1 MQASFFES
9 PLEHRPVYYPAA
21 PGTSVNEWLDK
32 SGFRLRIGQDPIVI
46 KVNGREL
53 MEAEYDYRLREGDV
67 MELHQLPRGG
77 TFLGLTLFQWFTV
90 VSVVVSAVTLL
101 TMPEPGVPETADIKE
116 GSPTY
121 SISARGN
128 RYRPE
133 RKGPVLYGRL
143 RVVPDFD
150 QLPFSTYDVNN
161 DQTLHMM
168 FRVTQGRASVDV
180 SSIMF
185 EDTPLSNF
193 TGVDVEVIQP
203 GEVPTLFPVGVVESE
218 DLNNVELTDSYTAA
232 YVVNEGGTEISKIA
246 IDMSSPGIAQQDR
259 KKGHLLN
266 YTVRFA
272 LEVQEIDDSNNPV
285 GSWVEVGRPA
295 FVSASRDPLRRT
307 FEFPVSPGRYQARM
321 RRITPKN
328 TSQYVQ
334 DTVVWMRVKGY
345 LHNAE
350 DTSICT
356 RVAISVRASE
366 QIGNRALTDMSMIA
380 HRELPTWDSVDGWQS
395 PQLTRSI
402 AWAMADLCRASYA
415 GNRSDLHYDLLRLAE
430 LDAQLT
436 PRQHYFDAYFDT
448 EGVTVWDA
456 LVKAGTPGR
465 ITPIDRAGFY
475 TFVRDEAQ
483 SQAVQAF
490 TMRNIVRGS
499 FSIQHA
505 GVLEETADS
514 IIVVIQD
521 EDNDYRK
528 REILCAL
535 PDSPAQNPRE
545 IELFGV
551 TNATR
556 AKELGMFMAASNRY
570 RRKVTPFETG
580 IEGRIPFYGDKIAIS
595 HYLLGVEGVPQVSG
609 DIEAFD
615 GVDRLRLTERVT
627 GHGFTDPHIIMVDLE
642 GRPMPAYPVTILD
655 DFTVRVNGSPDWTQV
670 RFDPGYKE
678 PMFALG
684 DGQTHITESKVTKI
698 ERDGDRVRVEAFV
711 DDPRVYLFGDDV
723 IPPPSVTI
731 PAPQP
736 AAPILSELTA
746 HVGGEVDAPVV
757 TLSWSLQNADRT
769 DIEISSDG
777 GSTWTA
783 LGRGFTLENQY
794 VDRPTPGDYV
804 YRVAAVNLFRGP
816 WVSVQVST
824 EEAAYSA
831 PLPPTDL
838 ALREPFT
845 GPVLKLQWDSG
856 SERHLIEVVTG
867 GIVRYTETITGLDW
881 DFAGTLAQEWGI
893 GRSFDVRV
901 YAVGENG
908 KTSETYASISVYNP
922 PPAQLTNLD
931 VVPLLGQAMVSFNW
945 PSGSDIAGISV
956 WKGDTPGFLVGE
968 GSLVI
973 DASRDPVLSVPL
985 DEGEPA
991 YIRVG
996 AVDVW
1001 GFDISSLS
1009 PEYHITGK
1017 SVDLSELEGKF
1028 PITETDIADDA
1039 ISSPKLQ
1046 ANSVLTEHLIAFAVT
1061 AGKIA
1066 ANAVTAEKI
1075 NVAYLSALAA
1085 DMGLV
1090 TAGTFQTTSGVGP
1103 RFIASS
1109 GGDFPM
1115 WIGEGEFANAANG
1128 HVYYNK
1134 VSKTFVFQDPTS
1146 GMRVEIA
1153 PGTSMPM
1160 WLGSGAKTAANA
1172 FMYWNASS
1180 NRLVVRGDVTA
1191 NAIDASAVNIIDT
1204 LMIKGQAVTIPNG
1217 VQATAPIAIDGNQR
1231 YEVLSLTYTSS
1242 GSPAFIFFY
1251 VDQRNVVNVAT
1262 SAYYVYLYRGSSE
1275 IVSIREWAPIGG
1287 GSAAFHFLDTPSAGS
1302 VTYSIR
1308 VQKENPPSTGE
1319 VQFRNL
1325 MILEVKR

>member
-1 MQASFFES
+1 MQASFFQS
-9 PLEHRPVYYPAA
+9 PLEHRPEYYPAA

-53 MEAEYDYRLREGDV
+53 LEAEYDYRLREGDV

-161 DQTLHMM
+161 DQTLHML
-168 FRVTQGRASVDV
+168 FRITQGRAQVDV

-193 TGVDVEVIQP
+193 SGVDVEVIQP

-218 DLNNVELTDSYTAA
+218 DLNNVELTDAYTAA

-259 KKGHLLN
+259 KKGHLLS

-285 GSWVEVGRPA
+285 GNWVELGRPA

-328 TSQYVQ
+328 DSQYVM
-334 DTVVWMRVKGY
+334 DSVTWMKVKGY
-345 LHNAE
+345 LHDAD

-380 HRELPTWDSVDGWQS
+380 HRELPAWDSQDGWQS
-395 PQLTRSI
+395 PQPTRSI
-402 AWAMADLCRASYA
+402 AWALADLCRASYA
-415 GNRSDLHYDLLRLAE
+415 GNRSDLHYDLVRLAE

-436 PRQHYFDAYFDT
+436 PKQHFFDAYFDT

-514 IIVVIQD
+514 IIVRIQD
-521 EDNDYRK
+521 EDNDYRV

-545 IELFGV
+545 IDLFGV

-556 AKELGMFMAASNRY
+556 AKELGMFMAACNRY

-655 DFTVRVNGSPDWTQV
+655 DFTVRVNGNPDWTQV
-670 RFDPGYKE
+670 RFDRGYKE
-678 PMFALG
+678 PMFAIG

-698 ERDGDRVRVEAFV
+698 ERDGDKVRIEAFV
-711 DDPRVYLFGDDV
+711 DDPRVYLFGDNV
-723 IPPPSVTI
+723 EPPPSVTI
-731 PAPQP
+731 PAPQT

-794 VDRPTPGDYV
+794 IDRPEPGDYV

-816 WVSVQVST
+816 WVSIQVST
-824 EEAAYSA
+824 EEAAFSR
-831 PLPPTDL
+831 PLPPENL

-867 GIVRYTETITGLDW
+867 GVVRYTETITGLEW
-881 DFAGTLAQEWGI
+881 DFAGSLAQEWGI

-908 KTSETYASISVYNP
+908 KTSETYASISVSNP
-922 PPAQLTNLD
+922 APAQLANLS
-931 VVPLLGQAMVSFNW
+931 VQGLTGQAMIRFDW
-945 PSGSDIAGISV
+945 PAGNDIAGINV
-956 WKGDTPGFLVGE
+956 WMSETSGFIPGPDN
-968 GSLVI
+968 LVI
-973 DASRDPVLSVPL
+973 DQSRNPVLAVPIE
-985 DEGEPA
+985 EGA
-991 YIRVG
+991 TVYIRVA

-1001 GFDISSLS
+1001 GDDGLNISG
-1009 PEYHITGK
+1009 EFETTTAV
-1017 SVDLSELEGKF
+1017 VDLTEVWDELDRIDGLF
-1028 PITETDIADDA
+1028 PIQSTSIADDA
-1039 ISSPKLQ
+1039 ITTPKLA
-1046 ANSVLTEHLIAFAVT
+1046 ANAVDADKIAANAVT

-1066 ANAVTAEKI
+1066 ALAVEAGNIAAGAVKADNI
-1075 NVAYLSALAA
+1075 DVSQLSAITA
-1085 DMGLV
+1085 DMGTV
-1090 TAGTFQTTSGVGP
+1090 TAGTVKTT
-1103 RFIASS
+1103 
-1109 GGDFPM
+1109 
-1115 WIGEGEFANAANG
+1115 EGTGIRA
-1128 HVYYNK
+1128 
-1134 VSKTFVFQDPTS
+1134 
-1146 GMRVEIA
+1146 EI
-1153 PGTSMPM
+1153 S
-1160 WLGSGAKTAANA
+1160 
-1172 FMYWNASS
+1172 
-1180 NRLVVRGDVTA
+1180 
-1191 NAIDASAVNIIDT
+1191 
-1204 LMIKGQAVTIPNG
+1204 
-1217 VQATAPIAIDGNQR
+1217 
-1231 YEVLSLTYTSS
+1231 SS
-1242 GSPAFIFFY
+1242 GSFPLWLGTGAKNANNGVLYMDSSGDVVFKG
-1251 VDQRNVVNVAT
+1251 RLNVKSAT
-1262 SAYYVYLYRGSSE
+1262 SGQRLEIDNQTVRVYDGNGTL
-1275 IVSIREWAPIGG
+1275 
-1287 GSAAFHFLDTPSAGS
+1287 
-1302 VTYSIR
+1302 R
-1308 VQKENPPSTGE
+1308 VRMG
-1319 VQFRNL
+1319 VW
-1325 MILEVKR
+1325 

>member
-1 MQASFFES
+1 MQASFFQS
-9 PLEHRPVYYPAA
+9 PLEHRPEYYPAA

-53 MEAEYDYRLREGDV
+53 LEAEYDYRLREGDV

-77 TFLGLTLFQWFTV
+77 TFLGLTVFQWFTV

-161 DQTLHMM
+161 DQTLHML
-168 FRVTQGRASVDV
+168 FRITQGRAQVDV
-180 SSIMF
+180 NSIMF

-193 TGVDVEVIQP
+193 SGVDVEVIPP
-203 GEVPTLFPVGVVESE
+203 GQVPTLFPVGVVESE

-232 YVVNEGGTEISKIA
+232 YVVNAAGTAINRIA

-259 KKGHLLN
+259 KKGHLMS
-266 YTVRFA
+266 YRVTFA
-272 LEVQEIDDSNNPV
+272 LEVQRIDDDNNPI
-285 GSWVEVGRPA
+285 GGWVEVTRPG

-307 FEFPVSPGRYQARM
+307 FEVPLSPGRYQARM

-328 TSQYVQ
+328 DSQYVM
-334 DTVVWMRVKGY
+334 DSVTWMRVKGY
-345 LHNAE
+345 LHDADN
-350 DTSICT
+350 TSICT

-366 QIGNRALTDMSMIA
+366 QIGNRALTDMSMVA
-380 HRELPTWDSVDGWQS
+380 HRMLPSWDSQDGWQS
-395 PQLTRSI
+395 EQPTRSI
-402 AWAMADLCRASYA
+402 AWALADLCRASYA
-415 GNRSDLHYDLLRLAE
+415 GNRSDLHYDLVRLAE

-436 PRQHYFDAYFDT
+436 PKQHFFDAYFDT

-514 IIVVIQD
+514 IIVKIQD
-521 EDNDYRK
+521 EDNDYRT

-545 IELFGV
+545 IDLFGV

-556 AKELGMFMAASNRY
+556 AKELGMFMAACNRY

-655 DFTVRVNGSPDWTQV
+655 DFTVRVNGNPDWTQV

-678 PMFALG
+678 PMFAIG
-684 DGQTHITESKVTKI
+684 DGQQYITESKVTKI
-698 ERDGDRVRVEAFV
+698 ERSGDTVKIEAFV
-711 DDPRVYLFGDDV
+711 DDPRVYLFGDNV
-723 IPPPSVTI
+723 EPPPSVVI
-731 PAPQP
+731 PAPQT

-777 GSTWTA
+777 GATWTA
-783 LGRGFTLENQY
+783 LGRGFTLDNQY
-794 VDRPTPGDYV
+794 VDRPEPGQYV

-816 WVSVQVST
+816 WVSVQVNT

-867 GIVRYTETITGLDW
+867 GVVRYTETITGLEW
-881 DFAGTLAQEWGI
+881 DFSGSLAQEWGI

-908 KTSETYASISVYNP
+908 KTSETYASISVSNP
-922 PPAQLTNLD
+922 APAQLANLS
-931 VVPLLGQAMVSFNW
+931 VQGLTGQAMIRFDW
-945 PSGSDIAGISV
+945 PAGNDIAGINV
-956 WKGDTPGFLVGE
+956 WMSETSGFIPGPDN
-968 GSLVI
+968 LVI
-973 DASRDPVLSVPL
+973 DKSRNPVLAVPIE
-985 DEGEPA
+985 EGA
-991 YIRVG
+991 TVYIRVA

-1001 GFDISSLS
+1001 GDDGLNISG
-1009 PEYHITGK
+1009 EFETTTAV
-1017 SVDLSELEGKF
+1017 VDLTEVWDELDRIDGLF
-1028 PITETDIADDA
+1028 PIQSTSIADDA
-1039 ISSPKLQ
+1039 ITTPKLA
-1046 ANSVLTEHLIAFAVT
+1046 ANAVDADKIAANAVT

-1066 ANAVTAEKI
+1066 ALAVEAGNIAADAVKANNI
-1075 NVAYLSALAA
+1075 DVANLAA
-1085 DMGLV
+1085 ISANMGVL
-1090 TAGTFQTTSGVGP
+1090 TAGTVKTT
-1103 RFIASS
+1103 
-1109 GGDFPM
+1109 
-1115 WIGEGEFANAANG
+1115 EGTGIRA
-1128 HVYYNK
+1128 
-1134 VSKTFVFQDPTS
+1134 
-1146 GMRVEIA
+1146 EI
-1153 PGTSMPM
+1153 S
-1160 WLGSGAKTAANA
+1160 
-1172 FMYWNASS
+1172 
-1180 NRLVVRGDVTA
+1180 
-1191 NAIDASAVNIIDT
+1191 
-1204 LMIKGQAVTIPNG
+1204 
-1217 VQATAPIAIDGNQR
+1217 
-1231 YEVLSLTYTSS
+1231 SS
-1242 GSPAFIFFY
+1242 GSFPLWLGTGSKNANNGVLYMDNNGDVVFKG
-1251 VDQRNVVNVAT
+1251 RLNVK
-1262 SAYYVYLYRGSSE
+1262 SSDSGNRLE
-1275 IVSIREWAPIGG
+1275 IDNDVIRIYNNGI
-1287 GSAAFHFLDTPSAGS
+1287 L
-1302 VTYSIR
+1302 R
-1308 VQKENPPSTGE
+1308 VKLG
-1319 VQFRNL
+1319 NL
-1325 MILEVKR
+1325 NA